1 MEEDELMEVNQ
12 QDQTPASPLPAA
24 QSGSKPNSPARKV
37 ASSSGASPVAL
48 KPASPAKSTEVSK
61 VASAVGV
68 GKASNPSSP
77 AMQNASL
84 ANSPQGMQSPKQSPV
99 KPFVKSSSPAAAHSD
114 DDDFF
119 KYLDFSKS
127 SPPKRAAV
135 PLEQYPKPSA
145 SVTTSPPHKST
156 VIEHGAQISQ
166 QGQFNSDR
174 LLWEQQAHVFE
185 NQLVDLSSQ
194 LTALQAE
201 KKEWTDKFSKQSQ
214 ETELLKSR
222 LKEKETVLNQVTTEK
237 QETGQRTVQ
246 LDQERQVFANHLL
259 ILSLIL
265 NLLIPDDTLRHLLL
279 LS

>member
-84 ANSPQGMQSPKQSPV
+84 ANSPQGMQSPKKSPV

-119 KYLDFSKS
+119 KYLDFS
-127 SPPKRAAV
+127 
-135 PLEQYPKPSA
+135 
-145 SVTTSPPHKST
+145 
-156 VIEHGAQISQ
+156 
-166 QGQFNSDR
+166 
-174 LLWEQQAHVFE
+174 
-185 NQLVDLSSQ
+185 
-194 LTALQAE
+194 
-201 KKEWTDKFSKQSQ
+201 
-214 ETELLKSR
+214 KSR

-265 NLLIPDDTLRHLLL
+265 NLLISDDTLRHLLL

>member
-1 MEEDELMEVNQ
+1 MDEDELMEVNQ
-12 QDQTPASPLPAA
+12 QDQTPASPIPAA

-37 ASSSGASPVAL
+37 ASSTGASPVAP
-48 KPASPAKSTEVSK
+48 KPASPAKSTEASK
-61 VASAVGV
+61 AASAVGV

-84 ANSPQGMQSPKQSPV
+84 ANSPQGMQSPQKSP
-99 KPFVKSSSPAAAHSD
+99 VKSSSPAVAHSD

-127 SPPKRAAV
+127 SPPKPSAV

-145 SVTTSPPHKST
+145 SVTTSPPPKST
-156 VIEHGAQISQ
+156 VIEHGGQISQ
-166 QGQFNSDR
+166 QSQFNSDR

-194 LTALQAE
+194 LKALQAE

-246 LDQERQVFANHLL
+246 LDQERQVFNIANHLL
-259 ILSLIL
+259 ILSSTL
-265 NLLIPDDTLRHLLL
+265 NLLIPRYTLRHLLL